1 MILNLSNVDVYRE
14 IGIRFIFPIVCVE
27 KLRKRSSKIGRE
39 QIFYGLNLSTLMN
52 SFKVTTLKYLG
63 PQETV
68 LKFSLT
74 SSRIGFISFTGL
86 LKALMYTSFLISAD
100 VYHWAIFHF
109 LRCCAMAW
117 LANIYSIEIFWKK
130 IHIYQCSKKRFE
142 SPAKS

>member
-1 MILNLSNVDVYRE
+1 MILILSNVDVYRE
-14 IGIRFIFPIVCVE
+14 IGIRYIFPIVCVE

-39 QIFYGLNLSTLMN
+39 QIF

-86 LKALMYTSFLISAD
+86 LKALMYTSFFISAD
-100 VYHWAIFHF
+100 VYH
-109 LRCCAMAW
+109 
-117 LANIYSIEIFWKK
+117 
-130 IHIYQCSKKRFE
+130 
-142 SPAKS
+142 